1 MCIRDRT
8 NRLSSIL
15 STLPNHLNVL
25 SFILSFTPFFTPHN
39 PLIRSFLILSNRP
52 TPNTPLRLSI
62 RTHCTLDLYL
72 LFQTIVSLLYINTG
86 NNMPSCKTLAHL
98 RLSPFASTNDLIAP
112 ATFLPFTIFLLHSA
126 LSVPFSFNIYPK
138 YLNSDT
144 CSSCSPSNITS
155 HQGLSSLTTIT
166 LLLSTFTFKP
176 LLLHTLPNLSTNL
189 LKLSSDSPH
198 RTKSSAYNR

>member
-72 LFQTIVSLLYINTG
+72 LFQTIVSLLYISTG
-86 NNMPSCKTLAHL
+86 NNIPSCKTLVHSK
-98 RLSPFASTNDLIAP
+98 LSPFISTKDLIAP
-112 ATFLPFTIFLLHSA
+112 DTFLPFTTFLLHSA
-126 LSVPFSFNIYPK
+126 SSVPVSSNIHPK

-144 CSSCSPSNITS
+144 CSSCSSSNICLLYTS
-155 HQGLSSLTTIT
+155 
-166 LLLSTFTFKP
+166 P
-176 LLLHTLPNLSTNL
+176 
-189 LKLSSDSPH
+189 SP
-198 RTKSSAYNR
+198 R